1 MLESAHVPR
10 RPTSIHS
17 SSHRSVSA
25 IARRVAS
32 GWSAGSDAYSTSS
45 IRRSTPR
52 PVEVGLG
59 LEAALLGD
67 HDVELAAPQ
76 RRDRLRRVHQ
86 RRARPARP
94 GRRCRNADTA
104 RGTIVPAAVANEA
117 SRSLPRASRGD
128 LGQLGLRVRELGQD
142 PLGVAHQRLAGG
154 RELDA
159 LGLALDQLD
168 AGLRLQARDLLGHG
182 GLRVGERLG
191 GGRERAAQRH
201 LAQDLQQA
209 EIIHKVSLSHG
220 SVTII

>member
-1 MLESAHVPR
+1 MPR

-32 GWSAGSDAYSTSS
+32 GWSAGSEAYSTSS
-45 IRRSTPR
+45 ISRSTPR
-52 PVEVGLG
+52 PSSEMSLSKPPSSVITRSNS
-59 LEAALLGD
+59 
-67 HDVELAAPQ
+67 P
-76 RRDRLRRVHQ
+76 RRSAGIDCGGSMSERSTCT
-86 RRARPARP
+86 P

-104 RGTIVPAAVANEA
+104 RGTIVPAAVAKEA
-117 SRSLPRASRGD
+117 SRSLPRASDGD
-128 LGQLGLRVRELGQD
+128 LGQLGLRVRELGED
-142 PLGVAHQRLAGG
+142 LLGVAHQRLAGG

-159 LGLALDQLD
+159 LGLALDQLH

-209 EIIHKVSLSHG
+209 EIVHKATLSQG
-220 SVTII
+220 SETII